1 MENNVPQEW
10 NKFYLKDVSF
20 VNLMM
25 RRIYNVL
32 IVANPYDAFMLEDD
46 GRIEE
51 KIYNEYMELGLR
63 YPPTFTQVSTTEE
76 AAQVLRSTVIDL
88 VICMPG
94 NADNDAFDVARDI
107 KGKFPS
113 IHCVVLTPFSHGIT
127 KRMENEDLSIFDYV
141 FCWLGNTNLILSIIK
156 LIEDKMNL
164 EHDIREAGVQ
174 MILLVEDSV
183 RFYSSILPNLYNYIL
198 EQSKNFSKEALNRH
212 AATMRMRGRP
222 KVVLARTYEEAQKL
236 YDKYSNNTL
245 GVISDARFPLKSAA
259 KAFGNEV
266 EQEANP
272 EHGTDTFGRE
282 KCPDAGLRLFRY
294 IRKTD
299 PFVPLIIESSESDN
313 RAKAEAEG
321 FRFVDKNSKK
331 MSVDLRRLM
340 EEHMG
345 FGDFI
350 FRDPKTHEEIM
361 RIRSLKELQDN
372 IFNIP
377 NDSMLYHISRN
388 HMSRWLCARAIFPVS
403 AFLKHVTWEKL
414 QDVDAHRQIIF
425 DAIVQYRH
433 MKNLGVVAVSD
444 NRAKAEAEGF
454 RFVDKNSKKMSVDLR
469 RLMEEHMGFGDF
481 IFRDPKTHEEIMRI
495 RSLKEL
501 QDNIFNI
508 PNDSMLYHISRNH
521 MSRWLCARAIFP
533 VSAFL
538 KHVTWEKLQD
548 VDAHRQIIFD
558 AIVQYRHMKNLGVV
572 AVFDRMKFDKYAHF
586 ARIGEGSLGGKGR
599 GLAFLDNIIKRHP
612 EFNQYENATVQIPK
626 TVVLCTDI
634 FDEFMMSNNLYPIAL
649 SDASDDE
656 ILKHFLHAQLPDSL
670 IADFFTFFEATKSP
684 IAIRSSSLLEDA
696 HYQPFAGI
704 YSTYMIP
711 YLEDKYQ
718 MLQMLACAIKGVY
731 ASVFY
736 RDSKAYMTATRN
748 VIDQEKMAVILQEVV
763 GKDYGTRY
771 YPTMSGVLRSLN
783 YYPIGDEEAEEGIAS
798 LALGLGKYIVD
809 GGQTLRVCPYHPHQV
824 LQTSETEMALR
835 DTQTQFYALDMKHV
849 GDDFKVDDGFN
860 ILKLRVKDAV
870 EDQSLNYI
878 ASTFDPYDQ
887 VINDGVYE
895 TGRKL
900 ITFAGVLQHDVVPL
914 PELMQ
919 MSMKCGSEAMRRPVE
934 IEFACNIHADKTC
947 DFYLLQIRPIVD
959 AKEML
964 DEDVRAIPDA
974 DCLLRSHN
982 SLGHGISEDV
992 TDVVYVK
999 YDDHFSAMNNFYV
1012 ADDIERINRK
1022 FLADGK
1028 NYVLIGPG
1036 RWGSSDHYLGVPVK
1050 WPHISAARV
1059 IVEVALKNYNIDP
1072 SQGTHF
1078 FQNLT
1083 SFGVGYFTVDT
1094 NTEEGGF
1101 VNKEMLDAMPA
1112 VEETQYVRHVRFDR
1126 PLRILMDGKKQEGA
1140 VLHPQE

>member
-107 KGKFPS
+107 KGKFPN

-361 RIRSLKELQDN
+361 RI
-372 IFNIP
+372 
-377 NDSMLYHISRN
+377 H
-388 HMSRWLCARAIFPVS
+388 
-403 AFLKHVTWEKL
+403 
-414 QDVDAHRQIIF
+414 
-425 DAIVQYRH
+425 
-433 MKNLGVVAVSD
+433 
-444 NRAKAEAEGF
+444 
-454 RFVDKNSKKMSVDLR
+454 
-469 RLMEEHMGFGDF
+469 
-481 IFRDPKTHEEIMRI
+481 
-495 RSLKEL
+495 SLKEL

-895 TGRKL
+895 IGRKL

>member
-107 KGKFPS
+107 KGKFPN

-433 MKNLGVVAVSD
+433 MKNLGVVAV
-444 NRAKAEAEGF
+444 
-454 RFVDKNSKKMSVDLR
+454 
-469 RLMEEHMGFGDF
+469 
-481 IFRDPKTHEEIMRI
+481 
-495 RSLKEL
+495 
-501 QDNIFNI
+501 
-508 PNDSMLYHISRNH
+508 
-521 MSRWLCARAIFP
+521 
-533 VSAFL
+533 
-538 KHVTWEKLQD
+538 
-548 VDAHRQIIFD
+548 
-558 AIVQYRHMKNLGVV
+558 
-572 AVFDRMKFDKYAHF
+572 FDRMKFDKYAHF

-711 YLEDKYQ
+711 YLADKYQ

-1012 ADDIERINRK
+1012 ADDIERINCK

>member
-433 MKNLGVVAVSD
+433 MKNLGVVAV
-444 NRAKAEAEGF
+444 
-454 RFVDKNSKKMSVDLR
+454 
-469 RLMEEHMGFGDF
+469 
-481 IFRDPKTHEEIMRI
+481 
-495 RSLKEL
+495 
-501 QDNIFNI
+501 
-508 PNDSMLYHISRNH
+508 
-521 MSRWLCARAIFP
+521 
-533 VSAFL
+533 
-538 KHVTWEKLQD
+538 
-548 VDAHRQIIFD
+548 
-558 AIVQYRHMKNLGVV
+558 
-572 AVFDRMKFDKYAHF
+572 FDRMKFDKYAHF

-634 FDEFMMSNNLYPIAL
+634 FDEFMMTNNLYPIAL

-999 YDDHFSAMNNFYV
+999 YDDQFSAMNNFYV
-1012 ADDIERINRK
+1012 ADDIERINHK

-1101 VNKEMLDAMPA
+1101 VNKEILDAMPA
-1112 VEETQYVRHVRFDR
+1112 VEETQYVRHVRFNR

>member
-107 KGKFPS
+107 KGKFPN

-433 MKNLGVVAVSD
+433 MKNLGVVAV
-444 NRAKAEAEGF
+444 
-454 RFVDKNSKKMSVDLR
+454 
-469 RLMEEHMGFGDF
+469 
-481 IFRDPKTHEEIMRI
+481 
-495 RSLKEL
+495 
-501 QDNIFNI
+501 
-508 PNDSMLYHISRNH
+508 
-521 MSRWLCARAIFP
+521 
-533 VSAFL
+533 
-538 KHVTWEKLQD
+538 
-548 VDAHRQIIFD
+548 
-558 AIVQYRHMKNLGVV
+558 
-572 AVFDRMKFDKYAHF
+572 FDRMKFDKYAHF

-634 FDEFMMSNNLYPIAL
+634 FDEFMMTNNLYPIAL

-748 VIDQEKMAVILQEVV
+748 VIDQEKMAVIRQEVV